1 MKSAERSAAATGNP
15 PNRSPKVFR
24 DRAQAID
31 AAGHRKSPHRAIPS
45 VALRRIRASSRI
57 ASAVPKGRGA
67 NNESK
72 SCSSINLLRQLC
84 MHRTKSHFTG
94 KRVCRDLCSHSHAK
108 WSFVV
113 GPDTLKHLNDGTSY
127 RENAFQEAGGGVYG
141 YSIGWRT
148 GEET

>member
-1 MKSAERSAAATGNP
+1 MQTTEVGTGIAFG
-15 PNRSPKVFR
+15 RFQLR
-24 DRAQAID
+24 IQQ
-31 AAGHRKSPHRAIPS
+31 
-45 VALRRIRASSRI
+45 VALPAFLESVPCEIRITLVVAWLGSRRIRASSRI

-94 KRVCRDLCSHSHAK
+94 KRVCRDLCSHAHAK
-108 WSFVV
+108 WIFVV
-113 GPDTLKHLNDGTSY
+113 GPDALKHLNDGTSY